1 MLPGK
6 KFTPE
11 EIIRIALRRKW
22 LIVLPLV
29 LGTVAGVLVFRKMP
43 KLYRSETLIMVV
55 PQRIPD
61 TYVKSTVTAT
71 VQDRLTSI
79 SDQILSRS
87 RLERIILD
95 LDLYKEMR
103 ATGIMEDVVQRMR
116 ADIKPSVDGKEATSF
131 RVSYISRDPQTA
143 QKVTERLASLY
154 IEENLRDRENLAEST
169 NQFLESQL
177 EDAKRRLIEHEKK
190 LEEYRRAHSGQL
202 PSQLQSNLQSIQNA
216 QLQLQAVSESINRAR
231 ERRLL
236 IERQL
241 ADAQT
246 LPIAVIQPGVTPASP
261 DGVAPTAAQ
270 QLENAQARLELYRLR
285 YTPDH
290 PDVKS
295 LQRTIAELQV
305 KVDEEAK
312 KPPTP
317 TTDKPLSPA
326 EAARQKR
333 IRDLQADIEVIDRQ
347 VTSGLAE
354 EVRLKNVIATYQAKV
369 DVVPSRESDLVELMR
384 DYTTLQETYSSLL
397 KKREDSKLAANL
409 ERRQI
414 GEQFKVLDPASLP
427 ERPYNQNKRLTALVG
442 GAICGLVLGVAF
454 VGLLE
459 SRDSSFKSEEDVL
472 RVLTLPVLAL
482 VPVMLSDS
490 DRQQNR
496 RRRKRRLVMA
506 LTATF
511 VLIVSAAAVVWK
523 LQF

>member
-1 MLPGK
+1 
-6 KFTPE
+6 
-11 EIIRIALRRKW
+11 
-22 LIVLPLV
+22 
-29 LGTVAGVLVFRKMP
+29 
-43 KLYRSETLIMVV
+43 MVV

-61 TYVKSTVTAT
+61 TFVKPTVTAT

-79 SDQILSRS
+79 SDQIMSRS

-116 ADIKPSVDGKEATSF
+116 QDIKPSVDGKEATSF
-131 RVSYISRDPQTA
+131 RVSYVSTDPKTA
-143 QKVTERLASLY
+143 QKVTERVASLY
-154 IEENLRDRENLAEST
+154 IEENLRDRTSLAEST

-202 PSQLQSNLQSIQNA
+202 PSQLQANLQAIQNA
-216 QLQLQAVSESINRAR
+216 QLQLQAISESINRAS

-236 IERQL
+236 LERQL

-246 LPIAVIQPGVTPASP
+246 LPLAIVQPGAAASSP
-261 DGVAPTAAQ
+261 DAVAPTAAQ
-270 QLENAQARLELYRLR
+270 QLEAVQARLDVARLR

-290 PDVKS
+290 PDVKT
-295 LQRTIAELQV
+295 LQRTVAELQV
-305 KVDEEAK
+305 KADEEAK

-317 TTDKPLSPA
+317 ATDKPLSPA
-326 EAARQKR
+326 EAMRQKR
-333 IRDLQADIEVIDRQ
+333 IRDLQADLDVLDRQ
-347 VTSGLAE
+347 QNTAVAE
-354 EVRLKNVIATYQAKV
+354 ETRLKKVISDYQAKV

-409 ERRQI
+409 EQRQI

-427 ERPYNQNKRLTALVG
+427 EKPYNQNKRLTALVG
-442 GAICGLVLGVAF
+442 GAIGGLVLGLAF

-459 SRDSSFKSEEDVL
+459 TRDSSFKSEEDVL

-482 VPVMLSDS
+482 VPVMISES
-490 DRQQNR
+490 DRQVLR
-496 RRRKRRLVMA
+496 RRRKRKLVMA
-506 LTATF
+506 FAGTL
-511 VLIVSAAAVVWK
+511 VVIVSAAAVVWR